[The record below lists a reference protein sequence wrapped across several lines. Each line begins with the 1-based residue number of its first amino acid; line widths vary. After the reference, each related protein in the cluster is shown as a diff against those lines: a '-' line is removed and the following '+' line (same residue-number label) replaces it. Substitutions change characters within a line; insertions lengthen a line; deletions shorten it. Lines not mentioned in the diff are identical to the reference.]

1 MGDVGA
7 VAELISKIFG
17 FVVDPD
23 KLAAMKRE
31 HRLEVLHAA
40 YKIALDN
47 NDDDAA
53 DRVLDELR
61 ELSKRTGP

>member
-1 MGDVGA
+1 MGDIGA
-7 VAELISKIFG
+7 VAELVSKIFG

-23 KLAAMKRE
+23 KWATMKRE

-40 YKIALDN
+40 YKIALDTA
-47 NDDDAA
+47 DDDAA